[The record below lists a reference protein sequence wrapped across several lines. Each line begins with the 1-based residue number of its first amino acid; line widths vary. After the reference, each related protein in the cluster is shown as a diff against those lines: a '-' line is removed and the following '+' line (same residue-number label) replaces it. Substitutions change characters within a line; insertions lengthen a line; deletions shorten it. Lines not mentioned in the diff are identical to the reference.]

1 MIIIPFMLCAG
12 LLASTDRLRPYWYWL
27 EKPSFLRAGFV
38 LLARNEFEAID
49 NFSCDPARYSPEF
62 CARQPQNGVQVLQ
75 ALKLND
81 DHGDIWI
88 QWMVL
93 GIIFVVTRIIVVA
106 VLFKIAKTKN

>member
-1 MIIIPFMLCAG
+1 M
-12 LLASTDRLRPYWYWL
+12 
-27 EKPSFLRAGFV
+27 
-38 LLARNEFEAID
+38 
-49 NFSCDPARYSPEF
+49 
-62 CARQPQNGVQVLQ
+62 QVLQ